1 MTKQKLIT
9 TSALTQVEPVLKE
22 AIIAKVKSGVSL
34 IQTLRDLGK
43 LWTDLIS
50 PNTKDSQSTC
60 TKEYFKDLK
69 DTVVLGWT
77 DEKQT
82 LFNTPTKDLD
92 PVDKLE
98 KKKLQ
103 QSINSTIS
111 DMKDQLKKEQTEA
124 KSKEKRSPLEI
135 FMSDVDKASKR
146 LQNDEMFTHQ
156 DQVIIAM
163 EELYNTIE
171 RSA

>member
-1 MTKQKLIT
+1 MTKQ
-9 TSALTQVEPVLKE
+9 LTKVEPQLKE

-69 DTVVLGWT
+69 ATVVLGWT
-77 DEKQT
+77 DEKQP

-111 DMKDQLKKEQTEA
+111 DMKDQLKKEQTET

-135 FMSDVDKASKR
+135 FMSDIDKASKR

-156 DQVIIAM
+156 DQVIVAM

-171 RSA
+171 RSS

>member
-1 MTKQKLIT
+1 M
-9 TSALTQVEPVLKE
+9 
-22 AIIAKVKSGVSL
+22 
-34 IQTLRDLGK
+34 
-43 LWTDLIS
+43 
-50 PNTKDSQSTC
+50 
-60 TKEYFKDLK
+60 
-69 DTVVLGWT
+69 LGWT

-111 DMKDQLKKEQTEA
+111 DMKDQLKKEQTET

-135 FMSDVDKASKR
+135 FMSDIEKASKR

-171 RSA
+171 RSS